1 MTTKTPIHKPPP
13 SLETDRLIVRPFTH
27 KDARF
32 IVTLLNDKD
41 FIENIQDR
49 GVRTQD
55 DARDYITNGPMTGYA
70 TYGIGLCCV
79 VEKSTQRSIG
89 MCGLLQRATLPVP
102 DIGYAFLPEARGK
115 GYAYEACMAVT
126 HYADASLGL
135 QRILAVTSKSN
146 EASKKLLA
154 KLGFEFLHLAQFE
167 ADSEEIPCYEL
178 KFARKVDCLA

>member
-1 MTTKTPIHKPPP
+1 MTTKSTIHKPPP
-13 SLETDRLIVRPFTH
+13 SLETDRLIVRPFTS

-41 FIENIQDR
+41 FIKNIQDR
-49 GVRTQD
+49 GVRTLD
-55 DARDYITNGPMTGYA
+55 DARDYLNNGPMVGYA
-70 TYGIGLCCV
+70 THGIGLCCV
-79 VEKSTQRSIG
+79 VEKSSRKSIG

-115 GYAYEACMAVT
+115 GYAYEACLAVT
-126 HYADASLGL
+126 HYAGADLGL
-135 QRILAVTSKSN
+135 ERILAVTN
-146 EASKKLLA
+146 RTNVASKKLLA

-178 KFARKVDCLA
+178 KFARKVDRLV